1 MDLGLSGRSAAI
13 TGGSRGI
20 GLATAR
26 VLLAE
31 GANVLLVARS
41 ADRLADAAAAC
52 AAQPAGAGAGAGPGR
67 GSVKTLALDIT
78 DPDAGERLLAAGE
91 AAFES
96 IDVLVNSAGAVR
108 IVALAEH
115 TEADWAQQWE
125 LNVRGPE
132 RLMRAVAPPMAARG
146 WGRIVNVSSV
156 SGKRPSRRYAAYSVA
171 KAAQLSLSR
180 VYAEEYAGRG
190 VLVNAVTPGVVIGE
204 MWEEAGGLADQV
216 AATTHTP
223 RDRVLADLAAGL
235 HRRALGTVDEI
246 AAVIAFLCSDAAA
259 NVVGAAWSVDGGA
272 MPGII

>member
-1 MDLGLSGRSAAI
+1 MDLGLLGRSCAI

-41 ADRLADAAAAC
+41 ADRLADAAASC
-52 AAQPAGAGAGAGPGR
+52 AEPSAGAGGAIGR
-67 GSVKTLALDIT
+67 VQTLALDVT
-78 DPDAGERLLAAGE
+78 DPDAGDRLLAAEE
-91 AAFES
+91 AAFGS
-96 IDVLVNSAGAVR
+96 IDVLVNGAGVAR
-108 IVALAEH
+108 IIALADH
-115 TEADWAQQWE
+115 TEADWTQQWE

-132 RLMRAVAPPMAARG
+132 RLMRAVAPAMAGRG

-190 VLVNAVTPGVVIGE
+190 VLVNAVTPGVVAGE
-204 MWEEAGGLADQV
+204 MWEEPGGLADQV
-216 AATTHTP
+216 AATTPTP
-223 RDRVLADLAAGL
+223 RDRVLSDLAAGL
-235 HRRALGTVDEI
+235 PRRALGTVDEI

-259 NVVGAAWSVDGGA
+259 NVVGSAWSVDGGA